1 MKTSQITVTTSPTLL
16 VGAIAMHREVHI
28 HNQSGA
34 IWIGNSNVTTET
46 GVKVDNNT
54 HDIMHLTPNELMYAV
69 TNSGTATVYV
79 LELGVGQ

>member
-1 MKTSQITVTTSPTLL
+1 VKTTQVVVTTEPTLL
-16 VGAIAMHREVHI
+16 VSAIAMHREVHI

-54 HDIMHLTPNELMYAV
+54 HDIMHLTPNETMYAV

>member
-1 MKTSQITVTTSPTLL
+1 MKTTQVVVTTEPTLL
-16 VGAIAMHREVHI
+16 VSAIAMHREVHI

-54 HDIMHLTPNELMYAV
+54 HDVMHLTPNELMYAV

>member
-1 MKTSQITVTTSPTLL
+1 MKTTQVVVTTEPTLL
-16 VGAIAMHREVHI
+16 VSAIAMHREVHI

-54 HDIMHLTPNELMYAV
+54 HDVMHLTPNELMYAV
-69 TNSGTATVYV
+69 TGGGTATVFV

>member
-1 MKTSQITVTTSPTLL
+1 VKTTQVVVTTEPTLL
-16 VGAIAMHREVHI
+16 VSAIAMHREVHI

-54 HDIMHLTPNELMYAV
+54 HDVMHLTPNELMYAV